1 MKNQNK
7 CHIWVELEKSV
18 MVQRIVIE
26 LNVLKMSFLVSTAE
40 VIKLFH
46 VSASPLCW
54 AGCTNMLICII
65 SDFELV

>member
-40 VIKLFH
+40 VTKLFH
-46 VSASPLCW
+46 VCASPLC
-54 AGCTNMLICII
+54 
-65 SDFELV
+65 